1 MTLSTAIHPHQ
12 ANGKSMVAEQT
23 HSTKVF
29 ASNGK
34 SDRYDWQRV
43 DGAPRQPD
51 HLQSFETRLIEMT
64 QPLRY
69 YMLAINLY
77 HLFATGLFDT
87 LHEMESIT
95 VAALAERHTM
105 EGERLAVFIKYLR
118 NEGYIEEADKQIA
131 LSAKGRSLVE
141 FRPWYTMLV
150 GGYAETL
157 LQIGEKLQLDSG
169 VASRNLARVGEGSC
183 GISHYDAIPVTRR
196 LMAQAA
202 DHCTRML
209 DMGCGNARYLV
220 EFCQALPEIEAAWG
234 VEPSLAS
241 CQEAATMV
249 RHAGLQDR
257 IQIIQSGAVEFL
269 RNHRG
274 CDPNFAV
281 LGFVL
286 HEILGQEGK
295 AGVCDFLRHLF
306 QRFPDLHLIVI
317 EVDNQMDRPGIMQH
331 GLALAYY
338 NAYYLWHP
346 FTNQRLETL
355 AFWEELFAECQLEIV
370 AKEYTDPRV
379 DSTGLEV
386 GYLLRKQ
393 TF

>member
-1 MTLSTAIHPHQ
+1 VEQITLP
-12 ANGKSMVAEQT
+12 
-23 HSTKVF
+23 
-29 ASNGK
+29 
-34 SDRYDWQRV
+34 
-43 DGAPRQPD
+43 
-51 HLQSFETRLIEMT
+51 
-64 QPLRY
+64 
-69 YMLAINLY
+69 
-77 HLFATGLFDT
+77 
-87 LHEMESIT
+87 
-95 VAALAERHTM
+95 ALAERHHLDH
-105 EGERLAVFIKYLR
+105 ERLAVFIKYLR
-118 NEGYIEEADKQIA
+118 NEGYVEEAEEQIA
-131 LSAKGRSLVE
+131 LSAKGRSLAE

-157 LQIGEKLQLDSG
+157 LQIGEKLQVESG

-202 DHCTRML
+202 GHCTRLL

-234 VEPSLAS
+234 VEPGLES
-241 CQEAATMV
+241 CQEARKMV
-249 RHAGLQDR
+249 QRAGLQDR

-269 RNHRG
+269 RNDRT
-274 CDPNFAV
+274 CEPNFAV

-286 HEILGQEGK
+286 HEILGQEGR
-295 AGVCDFLRHLF
+295 AGVCDFLTELF
-306 QRFPDLHLIVI
+306 QRFPELHLIVI

-346 FTNQRLETL
+346 FTNQRLETV
-355 AFWEELFAECQLEIV
+355 AFWEELFAECHLEIV

-386 GYLLRKQ
+386 GYLLRKRAR
-393 TF
+393 